1 MAHPLSEDSGNGF
14 SVPDHDY
21 QLHSG
26 TTNDHGP
33 TQISYRKGGP
43 APDGYEVAVETIT
56 YDANHY
62 IATRRIVW
70 AKNIVS

>member
-26 TTNDHGP
+26 TTNNHGP
-33 TQISYRKGGP
+33 TQIVYRKGG
-43 APDGYEVAVETIT
+43 ATGKIVATETVT

-62 IATRRIVW
+62 IATRSIVW
-70 AKNIVS
+70 AKDIYM

>member
-26 TTNDHGP
+26 TTNNHGP
-33 TQISYRKGGP
+33 TEIVYRKGG
-43 APDGYEVAVETIT
+43 ATGKKVATETVT
-56 YDANHY
+56 YDANNY
-62 IATRRIVW
+62 IATRSIVW
-70 AKNIVS
+70 EKDIVS

>member
-1 MAHPLSEDSGNGF
+1 MAHPLSQDSGNGF

-33 TQISYRKGGP
+33 TQIVYRKGG
-43 APDGYEVAVETIT
+43 ATGKIVATETIT
-56 YDANHY
+56 YDANNY

-70 AKNIVS
+70 AKDIYM

>member
-26 TTNDHGP
+26 TTNNHGP
-33 TQISYRKGGP
+33 TQIVYRKGG
-43 APDGYEVAVETIT
+43 ATGKIVATETVT

-70 AKNIVS
+70 AKDIYM

>member
-26 TTNDHGP
+26 TTNNHGP
-33 TQISYRKGGP
+33 TQIVYRKGG
-43 APDGYEVAVETIT
+43 ATGKIVATETMT
-56 YDANHY
+56 YDGNNY
-62 IATRRIVW
+62 IATRSIVW
-70 AKNIVS
+70 AKDIYM

>member
-33 TQISYRKGGP
+33 TQIVYRKGG
-43 APDGYEVAVETIT
+43 ATGKIVATETVT

-62 IATRRIVW
+62 VATRGIVW
-70 AKNIVS
+70 AKDIYM